1 MICANSRYRILEAE
15 LQRAGIDEPGTAASI
30 TSLAE
35 PAADWTAVLQCL
47 AKIGRA
53 HV

>member
-15 LQRAGIDEPGTAASI
+15 LQRAGIDEPGTAAASI

-35 PAADWTAVLQCL
+35 PAADWTAVL
-47 AKIGRA
+47 
-53 HV
+53 